1 MSIDFD
7 SKIFVCIFLFT
18 IFAEPKQSPFG
29 GDPKNDVQMEMKDRI
44 LRIMKESGMSQAE
57 FSKATGIPAA
67 SLSSIFTGR
76 TAPTMKH
83 AEAIHRYCPTLSI
96 SWLLFGEGEM
106 HLNAGG
112 EAPIEGSQSTSN
124 DDAQPSG
131 QDGLFAGMDNEFGE
145 PQQSSS
151 SAQAMP
157 YSPASRTAQ
166 SQYVRARE
174 AGRPLSEPASMR
186 AGMSRSPHADIL
198 PNMYS
203 NAALDA
209 VNNPYK
215 SNRKIVEIR
224 IFFDDG
230 TFETF
235 GGNS

>member
-1 MSIDFD
+1 MPVDFD

-29 GDPKNDVQMEMKDRI
+29 GDPKNGVQMEMKDRI
-44 LRIMKESGMSQAE
+44 LHIMKEAGMSQAE

-106 HLNAGG
+106 HPNASG
-112 EAPIEGSQSTSN
+112 ESLSDGSDVESGSDTH
-124 DDAQPSG
+124 PLG
-131 QDGLFAGMDNEFGE
+131 QDGLFAASDSEYGDSS
-145 PQQSSS
+145 QSS
-151 SAQAMP
+151 QAASVAS
-157 YSPASRTAQ
+157 YSPTSRIPQ

-174 AGRPLSEPASMR
+174 AGKPFSDPAVVR

-198 PNMYS
+198 PNMYA

-209 VNNPYK
+209 ANNPYK

-235 GGNS
+235 GGN